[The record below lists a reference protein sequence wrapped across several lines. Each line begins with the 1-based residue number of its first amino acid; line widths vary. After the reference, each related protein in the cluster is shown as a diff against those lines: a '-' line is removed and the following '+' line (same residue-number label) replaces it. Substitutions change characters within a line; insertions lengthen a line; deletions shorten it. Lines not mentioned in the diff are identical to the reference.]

1 MSLKNLGRE
10 SLIYGFGHVMA
21 RFITFLLLPF
31 YTHVFT
37 TEEYGAVSLA
47 YAFIGFALIVY
58 KYGMDTALMKY
69 GVQKLNLDR
78 SKHIHCNI
86 NNTSINK
93 FCFFTSFILVK
104 RTVCSNF

>member
-47 YAFIGFALIVY
+47 YAFIGLALIIY

-69 GVQKLNLDR
+69 GVQKLEFR
-78 SKHIHCNI
+78 
-86 NNTSINK
+86 
-93 FCFFTSFILVK
+93 
-104 RTVCSNF
+104 

>member
-47 YAFIGFALIVY
+47 YAFIGFALISLQIWNGY
-58 KYGMDTALMKY
+58 CI
-69 GVQKLNLDR
+69 NEIWC
-78 SKHIHCNI
+78 SKI
-86 NNTSINK
+86 K
-93 FCFFTSFILVK
+93 F
-104 RTVCSNF
+104 R